1 MRFKKQGEA
10 AATLFTGKH
19 SEMTARMLGETGH
32 DRAGLYCM
40 SNNVYQSF
48 SGVSLSDGEKI
59 TATKT
64 QRSHAVIFN
73 QIVAFVAVAVEWMS
87 DEELNRF
94 LTKRV
99 LEQAIKDL
107 QIDLTC
113 DVAIKARD
121 MIETAS
127 NRVSLWV
134 SLRSISGE

>member
-1 MRFKKQGEA
+1 MRFAVLLAVYLHFKKQGEA

-40 SNNVYQSF
+40 ANNVYQSF

-94 LTKRV
+94 LTKR
-99 LEQAIKDL
+99 IK
-107 QIDLTC
+107 
-113 DVAIKARD
+113 KGFG
-121 MIETAS
+121 AS
-127 NRVSLWV
+127 NKRPSD
-134 SLRSISGE
+134 RPHM